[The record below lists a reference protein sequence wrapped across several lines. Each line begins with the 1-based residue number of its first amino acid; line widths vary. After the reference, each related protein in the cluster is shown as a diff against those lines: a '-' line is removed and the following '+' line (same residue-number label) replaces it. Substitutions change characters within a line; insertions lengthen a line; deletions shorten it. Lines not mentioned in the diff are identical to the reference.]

1 MLNYERLP
9 AGGVRPLGVYSAGCY
24 ENLQSRN
31 ESDFHPFFNWGNNYL
46 NNDCLQ
52 DERLKI
58 FNGAHDVQ
66 MKTNSSL
73 LEKNF
78 LNPSNDAQAHILCH
92 FKIKDNVM
100 NRILL

>member
-1 MLNYERLP
+1 MSNKEDKKWKTNPTLETMLNYERLP

-31 ESDFHPFFNWGNNYL
+31 ESDFHPFFNGEHNYL

-66 MKTNSSL
+66 MKT
-73 LEKNF
+73 K
-78 LNPSNDAQAHILCH
+78 
-92 FKIKDNVM
+92 FKLVGKK
-100 NRILL
+100 LP